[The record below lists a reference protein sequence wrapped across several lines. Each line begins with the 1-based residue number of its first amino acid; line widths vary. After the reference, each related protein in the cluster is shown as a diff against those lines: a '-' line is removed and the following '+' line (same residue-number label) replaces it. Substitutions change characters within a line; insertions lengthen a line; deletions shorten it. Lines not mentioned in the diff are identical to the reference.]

1 MLLSL
6 VLFYMHTCTTK
17 VSVKIFL
24 NQSTGTVRD
33 IDAHNDEEENMVHDE
48 EENIVHDEEENIVHD
63 EEENMVHDE
72 EENMVHD
79 EEENIVH
86 DEEENMVHDE
96 VENVVL
102 VNVILGAADGDDAL
116 FELRGILSLC

>member
-48 EENIVHDEEENIVHD
+48 
-63 EEENMVHDE
+63 
-72 EENMVHD
+72 
-79 EEENIVH
+79 
-86 DEEENMVHDE
+86 

-102 VNVILGAADGDDAL
+102 VDVILGAADGDDAL

>member
-6 VLFYMHTCTTK
+6 VLFYMYTCTTK

-24 NQSTGTVRD
+24 NESRGTVRD

-48 EENIVHDEEENIVHD
+48 EVV
-63 EEENMVHDE
+63 
-72 EENMVHD
+72 VHD

-102 VNVILGAADGDDAL
+102 VDVILGAADGDDAL
-116 FELRGILSLC
+116 FELRGILSFQC

>member
-17 VSVKIFL
+17 VSFKIFL

-33 IDAHNDEEENMVHDE
+33 IDAHYDEEENMVHDEEKNMVHDE
-48 EENIVHDEEENIVHD
+48 EENIVHDE
-63 EEENMVHDE
+63 
-72 EENMVHD
+72 
-79 EEENIVH
+79 
-86 DEEENMVHDE
+86 
-96 VENVVL
+96 VENVVF

>member
-1 MLLSL
+1 
-6 VLFYMHTCTTK
+6 MHTCTTK

-33 IDAHNDEEENMVHDE
+33 IDAHN
-48 EENIVHDEEENIVHD
+48 
-63 EEENMVHDE
+63 DE